1 MNAVIPLLR
10 STSASTISI
19 AALFIRRFVAVA
31 LACCIAA
38 SAHAG
43 TAGLVNGDFEFDLAG
58 WDLSGAP
65 SPTWSMLDVAGNP
78 GSGSVMLFNADILAN
93 ARVYP
98 LRQCIALYAPG
109 TYVVE
114 ADGFLPAG
122 HPGGRLVVSY
132 ATHASLDCSGGF
144 NAGGGYFLQSN
155 GSWVHGT
162 TNIVVGSGTLS
173 LDVSLG
179 IEKDVG
185 GGLISGN
192 IDAVHVFN
200 RDPIFS
206 SGFEGPDLPSP
217 PM

>member
-1 MNAVIPLLR
+1 MNSVIPLLR
-10 STSASTISI
+10 TPSTSTISI
-19 AALFIRRFVAVA
+19 ATPFNRRFVAIA

-38 SAHAG
+38 SADAG
-43 TAGLVNGDFEFDLAG
+43 TPGLANGNFDLDLSG
-58 WDLSGAP
+58 WDLSGTP
-65 SPTWSMLDVAGNP
+65 PPTWSMLDVTGNP
-78 GSGSVMLFNADILAN
+78 GSGSVMLLNADMQTM

-98 LRQCIALYAPG
+98 LRQCIAFYAPG

-132 ATHASLDCSGGF
+132 ATHTMPGCTGGTQSL
-144 NAGGGYFLQSN
+144 GGYFLQSN
-155 GSWVHGT
+155 GSWVHGSA
-162 TNIVVGSGTLS
+162 NIVIGAGIQS

-179 IEKDVG
+179 IEKDLG
-185 GGLISGN
+185 GGLLSGN
-192 IDAVHVFN
+192 IDAVHAFN